1 MSTTNLTCYMC
12 NNPATSKEHAPP
24 RALFPK
30 DERFRK
36 NLIKV
41 PSCEKHN
48 QELSNSDQI
57 LFQLLVVQH
66 IIGNEPFK
74 ILSQQ
79 YLNKKSINYSR
90 KINTLVNKIEKVT
103 PVLLVNNVTGEHT
116 QTGMIELNNSIRS
129 FYSSLEKLGCA
140 LYFHEFKKKLIG
152 NFFTHLDIL
161 VKKDE
166 MVTNVQNLY
175 NLSTQIM
182 DQNKISFK
190 GENPEVF
197 QYRILETKNMSNVV
211 IIEFLFYQN
220 IRGIFKYTDS

>member
-1 MSTTNLTCYMC
+1 MSTTNKTCYMC

-24 RALFPK
+24 KALFPK
-30 DERFRK
+30 VARFRK

-57 LFQLLVVQH
+57 LLELLVVQH
-66 IIGNEPFK
+66 IRGNEPFT
-74 ILSQQ
+74 ILSGQF
-79 YLNKKSINYSR
+79 LNRQSINYSR

-103 PVLLVNNVTGEHT
+103 PVLLVNNITGEQI
-116 QTGMIELNNSIRS
+116 QTGMIQLNNSTKS
-129 FYSSLEKLGCA
+129 FYASLEKLGCA
-140 LYFHEFKKKLIG
+140 LYFHEFNKKLTG

-161 VKKDE
+161 VKRDE
-166 MVTNVQNLY
+166 MAAYVQNLY

-182 DQNKISFK
+182 DQSKISFK

-197 QYRILETKNMSNVV
+197 QYRILEIKAESTKV

-220 IRGIFKYTDS
+220 IRGIFRCDDS